1 MDEQAITAAA
11 DWRGER
17 RKGIAAIAAASVLAA
32 ALWFGIYEF
41 APPLAGME
49 DVGARMLVALKC
61 FAIAT
66 LFCLIAGV
74 EAVAHERLQSAAF
87 DPLLGHDTRRLRVN
101 QRYLQNTLEQ
111 IIVLGVAL
119 FGLAAYLD
127 TGESMR
133 AVIATA
139 VVWIASRFAFWIG
152 YHRSAA
158 MRGIGAPGM
167 MATMIAILYVVWR
180 IGDEL
185 AGPPAGWAFIAAFL
199 AVEAVLFRATRERG

>member
-1 MDEQAITAAA
+1 VDEQAATTAL

-17 RKGIAAIAAASVLAA
+17 RKGMGAIAAASVIAA
-32 ALWFGIYEF
+32 VLWFGIYEYS
-41 APPLAGME
+41 PPLAGME
-49 DVGARMLVALKC
+49 TVGARMLVALKC
-61 FAIAT
+61 FVVAT
-66 LFCLIAGV
+66 LFCLVAGV

-101 QRYLQNTLEQ
+101 LRYLQNTLEQ
-111 IIVLGVAL
+111 TIVLGVAL

-158 MRGIGAPGM
+158 MRGVGAPGM
-167 MATMIAILYVVWR
+167 MATMIAILYVAWR

-185 AGPPAGWAFIAAFL
+185 AGPAAGWAFIAAFL
-199 AVEAVLFRATRERG
+199 ALEGVLFWGTRARS

>member
-1 MDEQAITAAA
+1 MDEQAARTAL

-17 RKGIAAIAAASVLAA
+17 RKGMGAIGVAAVVAA
-32 ALWFGIYEF
+32 ALWFGIYEY
-41 APPLAGME
+41 APPVSGMD

-61 FAIAT
+61 FAVAT
-66 LFCLIAGV
+66 LFCFVAGV
-74 EAVAHERLQSAAF
+74 EAVAHERLQSPAF

-101 QRYLQNTLEQ
+101 LRYLQNTLEQ
-111 IIVLGVAL
+111 LIVLGAAL

-158 MRGIGAPGM
+158 MRGAGAPGM
-167 MATMIAILYVVWR
+167 MVTMIALLYVAWR
-180 IGDEL
+180 VGDEL
-185 AGPPAGWAFIAAFL
+185 AGTAGGWAFIVAFL
-199 AVEAVLFRATRERG
+199 GLEVVLFWGTRERS